1 MHFNFCSR
9 PRFSEHQKRNASI
22 PSFKVVFNGVKLKGG
37 GGGGMKG
44 RVTLPMLEP
53 RACDDLRFSD
63 IYYPYNMLSYFVCIF
78 EKSEHNSLACLKIA
92 GGCPC
97 SAVVQSRAAYLVVR

>member
-1 MHFNFCSR
+1 
-9 PRFSEHQKRNASI
+9 
-22 PSFKVVFNGVKLKGG
+22 
-37 GGGGMKG
+37 MKG

-92 GGCPC
+92 GGFWC
-97 SAVVQSRAAYLVVR
+97 AVQLLFSLVLLTSSLDEN